1 MLKLDH
7 FRYNKN
13 QMEYRFTNILNLK
26 SLDRDDVKTY
36 ANHCGVNIKRYDL
49 IPKLEYFRKEF
60 LT

>member
-1 MLKLDH
+1 
-7 FRYNKN
+7 
-13 QMEYRFTNILNLK
+13 MEYRFTNILNFK